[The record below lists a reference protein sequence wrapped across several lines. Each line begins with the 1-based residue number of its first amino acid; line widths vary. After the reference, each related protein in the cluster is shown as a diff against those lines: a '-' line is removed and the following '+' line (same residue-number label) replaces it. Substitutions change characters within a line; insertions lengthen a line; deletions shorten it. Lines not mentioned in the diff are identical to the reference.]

1 MKQYLLLLLAALGL
15 LALIPTESK
24 AQVSISVNPGYSRG
38 YYYQRQP
45 YYRHYYYRQYSH
57 HYYHRHHW
65 HNDD

>member
-1 MKQYLLLLLAALGL
+1 MKQYLLLVLAALGL

-24 AQVSISVNPGYSRG
+24 AQVSISVGPARSHG

-45 YYRHYYYRQYSH
+45 YYRHHYYH

-65 HNDD
+65 HHYD